1 MSYYDEC
8 TTLLDLYEQQKL
20 PTGEILKRTI
30 EIVKL
35 KNYDPDFMHDLN
47 DALLDYGYPFQ
58 YDVRLER
65 KEFNK
70 EEYYSLCGNTTKSLD
85 KTIDLV
91 DYLRAVSDS
100 RLTMASIHMLKV
112 KYLLEIGIIENPT
125 SYVLDHQNSNIRDL
139 LFTSFSENFASSQCL
154 IEALTRL
161 GYRYAL
167 QDYALFRI
175 DLEYMLWLIECV
187 EPNYGYLKVNTLKVC
202 LNIAPKEFFER
213 GEKTYYNES
222 LSKVT
227 KEYLRLIDKD
237 IIRMLVEEWGEEGNP
252 YDKTGYQVLYK
263 LLKNRINEN

>member
-1 MSYYDEC
+1 MSYYNEC
-8 TTLLDLYEQQKL
+8 VTLLDLYEQEKL
-20 PTGEILKRTI
+20 STGEILKRTI

-35 KNYDPDFMHDLN
+35 KNYNPDFMHDLN
-47 DALLDYGYPFQ
+47 DALLEYGYPFQ
-58 YDVRLER
+58 YDIQVDR

-70 EEYYSLCGNTTKSLD
+70 EEYYALCVNTTKSMD
-85 KTIDLV
+85 KTISLV

-112 KYLLEIGIIENPT
+112 KYLIEIGIIENPT
-125 SYVLDHQNSNIRDL
+125 PYILEHPNSNLRDL
-139 LFTSFSENFASSQCL
+139 LFSSFSENFASSQSL

-161 GYRYAL
+161 GYIYAL

-175 DLEYMLWLIECV
+175 DLEYMLWLIECS

-213 GEKTYYNES
+213 GEKIYYNES

-227 KEYLRLIDKD
+227 KEYLRLIDKG
-237 IIRMLVEEWGEEGNP
+237 IIKMLIEKWGEDGNP

-263 LLKNRINEN
+263 LLKNRINEE